1 MNEQGHYN
9 LYYILLQDKQKNML
23 PPERERQIWE
33 AILPYVPKPP
43 P

>member
-1 MNEQGHYN
+1 MEMQGHYN
-9 LYYILLQDKQKNML
+9 LYYILLQDKQQTML
-23 PPERERQIWE
+23 SPERARQILE